1 MSQLEYRLSTYIVYV
16 STTQVY
22 FAEQL
27 NFFFLF
33 GVSAPLKIDISPSYL
48 SLSRTHSHAH
58 SLPLLLQFTSHLSTF
73 VFLYHLAVFSPQKQ
87 AFTTQNYEEEV
98 SSFYVPLY
106 DSVYVLIV
114 HILQSAECHAT
125 KYAYNP
131 HTSTSIAGAYTV
143 VLISPFV
150 KVLLTA
156 GESIQ
161 AAIYL
166 PNTCVY

>member
-1 MSQLEYRLSTYIVYV
+1 MSKLEYRLSTYIVYV
-16 STTQVY
+16 STAQVY

-27 NFFFLF
+27 IFFPV
-33 GVSAPLKIDISPSYL
+33 GCVSSLENGYL
-48 SLSRTHSHAH
+48 SLFLTYTLTCTL

-73 VFLYHLAVFSPQKQ
+73 VFLYHLTVFSPQKQ
-87 AFTTQNYEEEV
+87 AFATQNYEEEV
-98 SSFYVPLY
+98 SSFCVPLY

-143 VLISPFV
+143 VLISPFI

-161 AAIYL
+161 AAIYP